1 MLNDYRAAHASESD
15 QRLTPGPVPGLGCIQ
30 WWYSRGMAA
39 PGFLAIGSGPAGIS
53 AAETFR
59 RRHPHIP
66 VRILSSDPALPY
78 AKPPLSKDFLGGG
91 HTNLDLHSAGW
102 FARHNIDL
110 LLGVTVEH
118 IDVDAQEVV
127 TRGGARYPYWH
138 LVVASGSAAVPLGV
152 PGGDTAQ
159 PLRSFADAVALKMAA
174 RFADSAVV
182 IGGGL
187 IGCETAS
194 CLARLGLAT
203 TVVVPE
209 DVPLHRRFGTD
220 VGKRVADILA
230 DAGVRV
236 VTGATVEAVGDTTV
250 TLSSGDTMHGDV
262 IVAATGVRP
271 DIRLAAE
278 AGLATR
284 GGRVVVDQHMR
295 TSVRNVYAAGD
306 VTIAHNVA
314 AGRPVIAEHWRD
326 AAQQGLVAGLTA
338 AGASAKWDKVPG
350 FTCAIGQFELSYRGW
365 GGSYGSSDLTER
377 ADGFFVTYRTAGRVV
392 GTLDVT
398 ANPAL

>member
-1 MLNDYRAAHASESD
+1 MPR
-15 QRLTPGPVPGLGCIQ
+15 PGLRPFRR
-30 WWYSRGMAA
+30 WYPRGMSA

-59 RRHPHIP
+59 RRHPRIP
-66 VRILSSDPALPY
+66 VRILSADPALPY
-78 AKPPLSKDFLGGG
+78 AKPPLSKEFLGGG

-110 LLGVTVEH
+110 LLGVTVDH

-127 TRGGARYPYWH
+127 TLGGARYPYWH

-159 PLRSFADAVALKMAA
+159 QLRSFADAVALKMAA

-194 CLARLGLAT
+194 CLAGLGLAT

-209 DVPLHRRFGTD
+209 DAPLRRRFGID
-220 VGKRVADILA
+220 VGKRVADMLSE
-230 DAGVRV
+230 AGVRV
-236 VTGATVEAVGDTTV
+236 VPGATVEAVGDTTV
-250 TLSSGDTMHGDV
+250 TLSSGDTVHGDV
-262 IVAATGVRP
+262 IVAATGVKP

-278 AGLATR
+278 AGLATDS
-284 GGRVVVDQHMR
+284 GRVVVDQHMR
-295 TSVRNVYAAGD
+295 TSVRNIYAAGD
-306 VTIAHNVA
+306 VAIAHNVA
-314 AGRPVIAEHWRD
+314 AGRRVIAEHWRD

-338 AGASAKWDKVPG
+338 AGASAAWDKVPG
-350 FTCAIGQFELSYRGW
+350 FSCAIGQFALSYRGW
-365 GGSYGSSDLTER
+365 GNGYASSDLTER
-377 ADGFFVTYRTAGRVV
+377 DDGFFVTYRTAGRVV

-398 ANPAL
+398 ANPAP

>member
-1 MLNDYRAAHASESD
+1 MS
-15 QRLTPGPVPGLGCIQ
+15 
-30 WWYSRGMAA
+30 A

-66 VRILSSDPALPY
+66 VRILSADPALPY
-78 AKPPLSKDFLGGG
+78 AKPPLSKEFLGGG

-110 LLGVTVEH
+110 MLGVTVDH

-127 TRGGARYPYWH
+127 TLGGARYPYWH
-138 LVVASGSAAVPLGV
+138 LVVASGSAAVPLAV
-152 PGGDTAQ
+152 PGGDAVQ
-159 PLRSFADAVALKMAA
+159 SLRSFSDAVALKMAA

-203 TVVVPE
+203 TLVVPE
-209 DVPLHRRFGTD
+209 DAPLRRRFGID
-220 VGKRVADILA
+220 VGKRVSEMLG

-236 VTGATVEAVGDTTV
+236 VTGATVDAVDDTTV
-250 TLSSGDTMHGDV
+250 TLSSGDTVHGDV

-278 AGLATR
+278 AGLATD

-295 TSVRNVYAAGD
+295 TSVRNIYAAGD

-314 AGRPVIAEHWRD
+314 AGRRVIAEHWRD

-338 AGASAKWDKVPG
+338 AGASAAWDKVPG
-350 FTCAIGQFELSYRGW
+350 FTCTIGQFGLSYRGW
-365 GGSYGSSDLTER
+365 GGGHASSDLTER
-377 ADGFFVTYRTAGRVV
+377 TDGFFVTYRTAGRVV

-398 ANPAL
+398 ANPVP

>member
-1 MLNDYRAAHASESD
+1 
-15 QRLTPGPVPGLGCIQ
+15 
-30 WWYSRGMAA
+30 MAA

-59 RRHPHIP
+59 RRHPRIP

-78 AKPPLSKDFLGGG
+78 AKPPLSKEFLGGG

-127 TRGGARYPYWH
+127 TLGGARYPYWH

-159 PLRSFADAVALKMAA
+159 QLRSFADAVALKMAA

-209 DVPLHRRFGTD
+209 DVPLRRRFGID
-220 VGKRVADILA
+220 VGERVADVLA

-236 VTGATVEAVGDTTV
+236 VTAATAAAVGDTTV
-250 TLSSGDTMHGDV
+250 TLSSGDVVHGDV

-271 DIRLAAE
+271 DIRLATE
-278 AGLATR
+278 AGLATS

-295 TSVRNVYAAGD
+295 TSVRNIYAAGD
-306 VTIAHNVA
+306 VTLAHNVA

-338 AGASAKWDKVPG
+338 AGASAEWDKIPG
-350 FTCAIGQFELSYRGW
+350 FTCTIGRFELNYRGW
-365 GGSYGSSDLTER
+365 GGGYESTDLTER
-377 ADGFFVTYRTAGRVV
+377 GDGFVVTYRTAGRVV